1 MRGGIL
7 KIRSHHVLPIEG
19 AGPTNPPHLIR
30 PLPARATRAPRP
42 SRTGLYAPLAQW
54 LKRQPQEIVYA
65 IVDCLDDRSLCALAA
80 ASPWRDAQTI
90 AFAIEAVSRKRFL
103 GPALGPVPNTHRT
116 HPALAPTL
124 GAWLDP
130 DASAAVG
137 SVYTGA
143 LRRRVSVQRR
153 LSPVPHDERM
163 EGMASRTRAAD
174 NADWPSTEEHDA
186 LGATFD
192 LMMPLRREMGARTPG
207 WARLWAEDV
216 DTDSREVILK
226 KMAKRS
232 VRGLMLLNL
241 AGPRLRES
249 IWGKTATAAAL
260 VSFGVPNQAR
270 RFWRQ
275 AIDLSTRSGFDYA
288 PFGRIRQSGSLRNMR
303 CKSDVLDLAAQVAVV
318 MGDTITLDMALKQ
331 RRTPQ
336 IRRALEENARFLV
349 RRALFAGETQAVGK
363 VLRWHTEPL
372 ALDLWGAYLA
382 RANLRLT
389 MLENINAADIG
400 LDASM
405 LDDERDGLRGC
416 IKIVFGHCARRMQTQ
431 GMVATEVA
439 LYENILEKGAADTP
453 MLQALAR
460 SSAEFFESLSL
471 SGATPSAD

>member
-1 MRGGIL
+1 
-7 KIRSHHVLPIEG
+7 
-19 AGPTNPPHLIR
+19 
-30 PLPARATRAPRP
+30 
-42 SRTGLYAPLAQW
+42 
-54 LKRQPQEIVYA
+54 
-65 IVDCLDDRSLCALAA
+65 
-80 ASPWRDAQTI
+80 
-90 AFAIEAVSRKRFL
+90 
-103 GPALGPVPNTHRT
+103 
-116 HPALAPTL
+116 
-124 GAWLDP
+124 
-130 DASAAVG
+130 
-137 SVYTGA
+137 
-143 LRRRVSVQRR
+143 
-153 LSPVPHDERM
+153 
-163 EGMASRTRAAD
+163 
-174 NADWPSTEEHDA
+174 
-186 LGATFD
+186 
-192 LMMPLRREMGARTPG
+192 
-207 WARLWAEDV
+207 
-216 DTDSREVILK
+216 
-226 KMAKRS
+226 
-232 VRGLMLLNL
+232 
-241 AGPRLRES
+241 
-249 IWGKTATAAAL
+249 
-260 VSFGVPNQAR
+260 
-270 RFWRQ
+270 
-275 AIDLSTRSGFDYA
+275 
-288 PFGRIRQSGSLRNMR
+288 MR